1 MAARLLAPLLL
12 VERWSMAWRSILHIM
27 PFLLYIQDIEYTII
41 YHFPALFASQLQYWL
56 RPLANRSTRWPIE
69 LTWGKPAKSMLPV
82 QWEYFATCDDLLPKI
97 SPIRIRLLIDDHAQ
111 ILQWVPPGGNRVVSW
126 IDASFLSTP
135 RIVTVVNMGEQSD
148 RSINA

>member
-1 MAARLLAPLLL
+1 MGQTSQIDAPGA
-12 VERWSMAWRSILHIM
+12 VGVFR
-27 PFLLYIQDIEYTII
+27 Y
-41 YHFPALFASQLQYWL
+41 
-56 RPLANRSTRWPIE
+56 
-69 LTWGKPAKSMLPV
+69 
-82 QWEYFATCDDLLPKI
+82 CDDPLRKRSP
-97 SPIRIRLLIDDHAQ
+97 PIRIRLLIDDHAQ